1 MGSRSEPV
9 IPPTADHV
17 IAMCNGGIKAI
28 CNGTATVVKDAP
40 EPTEPVLRDVGYTE
54 EPTIS
59 PISNDVGPV
68 CPRLIIT
75 DVDGVVFDQ
84 WEDFI
89 DGSSSNDGSD
99 QSDLPTVIEVSAGM
113 NIQKYLRNIVT
124 SRSRARFHHHHH
136 HHRHRRRC
144 RRSRRSR
151 RLLRQLGSNV
161 GLQIAQNKV
170 RLGLLL
176 IKN

>member
-40 EPTEPVLRDVGYTE
+40 EPTEPVLRGVGYTE

-59 PISNDVGPV
+59 PTANDVGPV
-68 CPRLIIT
+68 CPRLIVT

-89 DGSSSNDGSD
+89 DGSSSNDDGSD

-113 NIQKYLRNIVT
+113 NIHKYLVNIVT
-124 SRSRARFHHHHH
+124 SRVCFYHHHHDH
-136 HHRHRRRC
+136 HHRYC
-144 RRSRRSR
+144 S
-151 RLLRQLGSNV
+151 
-161 GLQIAQNKV
+161 
-170 RLGLLL
+170 
-176 IKN
+176 